1 MTTVRRRVEPTTV
14 RERFKIPSRLSRDA
28 FQNDNAFMNNI
39 LRRHRAV
46 SCGVGICRAYV
57 VKDL

>member
-1 MTTVRRRVEPTTV
+1 
-14 RERFKIPSRLSRDA
+14 LSRDA

-39 LRRHRAV
+39 LKRHRAV